1 MLCHVITV
9 IGILTVWMSILFLQ
23 IGILFNPWIY
33 GHMLDMQKEKN
44 AIWDKYLESNLEM
57 ADFNYS
63 LSENSSAEDFI
74 KALSEENNRINYTA
88 VHHILYDNRVFENQ
102 FVVEATPYLISFLT
116 KEGNLLRRDTIY
128 LLEKFKVKDAIEN
141 VRPFLESDNPFLR
154 IAAKEYFHTI
164 GEDINPKT
172 DKDYVDWDAKY
183 DEMVAQNRIASVLV
197 GLLLTILISGLHFI
211 ICKKEY
217 NLKMEVKTII
227 NKIKSIILAIIVF
240 VLIIFLFLTINALR
254 IKRESGVVDKIAN
267 LPLVGD
273 RLTSFPHS
281 GGISYVLRQYHMG
294 RSVIF
299 TGHISNDMIKKYC
312 DDNGYCWSIVDAE
325 QIKAWIN
332 KRQEYEIQ
340 DNSFPIPG
348 EPNDIFCDKPAENS
362 IRIMFYYMPSINTF
376 TGEAI
381 MLLRD

>member
-1 MLCHVITV
+1 MPKIPYKMLCHVITV

-102 FVVEATPYLISFLT
+102 FVLEATPYLISFLT
-116 KEGNLLRRDTIY
+116 KEGILLRRDTIY
-128 LLEKFKVKDAIEN
+128 LLEKFKVKEAIEN

-164 GEDINPKT
+164 GEDIDPKA

-183 DEMVAQNRIASVLV
+183 DEMVTQNRIASVLV
-197 GLLLTILISGLHFI
+197 GLLLTVLILGLHFI
-211 ICKKEY
+211 ICK
-217 NLKMEVKTII
+217 
-227 NKIKSIILAIIVF
+227 
-240 VLIIFLFLTINALR
+240 R
-254 IKRESGVVDKIAN
+254 I
-267 LPLVGD
+267 
-273 RLTSFPHS
+273 
-281 GGISYVLRQYHMG
+281 
-294 RSVIF
+294 
-299 TGHISNDMIKKYC
+299 
-312 DDNGYCWSIVDAE
+312 
-325 QIKAWIN
+325 
-332 KRQEYEIQ
+332 
-340 DNSFPIPG
+340 
-348 EPNDIFCDKPAENS
+348 
-362 IRIMFYYMPSINTF
+362 
-376 TGEAI
+376 
-381 MLLRD
+381 